1 MTNLLK
7 MIMKQLCIGIEILVG
22 GLALFLVLPFC
33 MVSGNIR
40 EKAYRHMRLLVPAP
54 IPFKT
59 RKFEV
64 VFDICVLWLLWGGEL
79 THKSYNEVNI
89 WIFCVLWPLVTIASI
104 VLNVV
109 LLTR

>member
-1 MTNLLK
+1 MTNRLK
-7 MIMKQLCIGIEILVG
+7 MNMKQLSIAIEIIIG

-40 EKAYRHMRLLVPAP
+40 EKVYRHMRLLVPTL

-59 RKFEV
+59 RKYDM
-64 VFDICVLWLLWGGEL
+64 VFDICVLWLLWVGEL
-79 THKSYNEVNI
+79 TNKSYNEVNI

-104 VLNVV
+104 VLNIV